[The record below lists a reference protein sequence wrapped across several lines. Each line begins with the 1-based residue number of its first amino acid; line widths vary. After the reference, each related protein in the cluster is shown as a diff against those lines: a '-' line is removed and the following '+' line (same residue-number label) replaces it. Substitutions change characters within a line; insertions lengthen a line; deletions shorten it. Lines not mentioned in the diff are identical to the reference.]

1 MEGSAMSGGVGR
13 LEEYV
18 GVPRKKFEF
27 KDGGTK
33 KKSER
38 KKGPGKNMKGLKK
51 KACEKKTTDQVN

>member
-1 MEGSAMSGGVGR
+1 MSGGVGR